1 VASKSRRSRRKNG
14 LVRMARRVNGWL
26 DHSEPDPTLETQLEK
41 DLWDVARSL
50 RMAGEDTMSE
60 VLAARLNESIL
71 QRSRSRIVE
80 YIEKCRERGEHDTA
94 DQWQGV
100 LAGFGEDTMAL
111 TPMEISKQM
120 LEADKIR
127 ALKERENWDKE
138 RGEMQDR
145 VGKGLVSACD
155 DIYRRVFEEGWY
167 GRTVHDVIYER
178 QLPKKEQGEAV
189 DQEEQLGKREEE
201 KEIEDI
207 LKTMYGT
214 GQGPDDDIPQQG
226 RDQGMGY

>member
-1 VASKSRRSRRKNG
+1 V
-14 LVRMARRVNGWL
+14 
-26 DHSEPDPTLETQLEK
+26 
-41 DLWDVARSL
+41 
-50 RMAGEDTMSE
+50 
-60 VLAARLNESIL
+60 
-71 QRSRSRIVE
+71 
-80 YIEKCRERGEHDTA
+80 
-94 DQWQGV
+94 
-100 LAGFGEDTMAL
+100 AL

-178 QLPKKEQGEAV
+178 QLPKKGQREEAV

-201 KEIEDI
+201 KEIENI
-207 LKTMYGT
+207 LETMYGK